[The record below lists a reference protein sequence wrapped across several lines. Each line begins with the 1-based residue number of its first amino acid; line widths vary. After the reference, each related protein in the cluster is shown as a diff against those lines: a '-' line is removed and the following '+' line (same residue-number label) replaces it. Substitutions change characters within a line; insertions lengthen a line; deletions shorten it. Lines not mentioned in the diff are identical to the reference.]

1 MSRARLLQRNALCAC
16 GIFRRVDVEKGID
29 RLIRPVG
36 DGDTMPR
43 GPDLDLAHVLF
54 DERLAQI
61 FAQRQRPQTY
71 NGMTP
76 LAGARTGERHA
87 RAHLPPRLVQALHEV
102 VGQERAVARYADD
115 PLDAVLLP

>member
-1 MSRARLLQRNALCAC
+1 MRRRTSSRAYNALGAS
-16 GIFRRVDVEKGID
+16 GIFRRVHVEKGID

-61 FAQRQRPQTY
+61 FA
-71 NGMTP
+71 
-76 LAGARTGERHA
+76 LAGC
-87 RAHLPPRLVQALHEV
+87 PP
-102 VGQERAVARYADD
+102 
-115 PLDAVLLP
+115 